1 MSSHPT
7 RTEAELS
14 FGLAFVGG
22 YGDAVAFVLAKTF
35 TGHVTGNLVLAAI
48 SVVGHDS
55 PVMLSRFSAVLSFL
69 AGILLSVLLARL
81 LAARPLRPY
90 LSTVLAAE
98 LILIVG
104 SYLALMSHAIAGTEI
119 FVICLALALGL
130 QNGAFHRAGHITVH
144 TTYITGMI
152 TSLMLKQA
160 EQFVPKAD
168 GGSVDSR
175 RQTVRLLSGVWLSF
189 FLGAA
194 TGAAMVMRFNEAGI
208 LGATLILFALI
219 VRNSMARSP
228 LRSRH

>member
-81 LAARPLRPY
+81 LAARPLGPY
-90 LSTVLAAE
+90 LSAVLAAE
-98 LILIVG
+98 LILVVG
-104 SYLALMSHAIAGTEI
+104 SYLALISHAIAGTEI

-130 QNGAFHRAGHITVH
+130 QNGAFHRAGHVTVH

-160 EQFVPKAD
+160 EQFVPQAD
-168 GGSVDSR
+168 GGSTDSR

-194 TGAAMVMRFNEAGI
+194 AGAAMVMQFKAAGI
-208 LGATLILFALI
+208 LGVTVILFALI
-219 VRNSMARSP
+219 VRSSMARSP